1 MFDWLRSWGRKA
13 QGQLALVSPWLRSVV
28 WTISRSFLAL
38 AREGYGNNSIVYA
51 CLRLLS
57 QSVPEAPLL
66 AYQVGPDLERKPLP
80 HDHALAALIR
90 APNPLMTEY
99 EMIEL
104 ITLCLGIVG
113 RSHWWKQRDRAGRV
127 AALWPLRP
135 DRVGPRYGGGEDDAE
150 IATDAR
156 LAVLGGWTYVPP
168 GGGEAQFIPL
178 DDMLSF
184 NFPDPAGETGGIVE
198 GLGWVQVLA
207 REIETDNEATTFV
220 GSLLKNNAM
229 PGAVLKVKQPNISK
243 DAAERIKRLF
253 GNQFGG
259 TQRGMTAVVDAD
271 TEFLAA
277 GFSLQQL
284 EFPDL
289 RNIAESRIA
298 AAAGVPA
305 VLVGLKVGIDAGIK
319 ATITEQRQYFSET
332 TLANYWRRLSDQFTN
347 DLAAEFGEGIV
358 CRFDASQV
366 KALAEQS
373 KTQLQPIKEGFVA
386 GAVTIDEYRVRVL
399 GLPELPN
406 GLGAVLLIPS
416 TSTAT
421 PTTEDE
427 AHLQASERGEDNAF
441 QGKGRRIVRIRP
453 AVKKAD
459 PAHVKAVR
467 KSADERTAAHAEA
480 AVAGLTTYLAGLGA
494 AVAKRV
500 ESHATTKGARK
511 ALAVDDGSLIEPED
525 TARLLEL
532 VTGAWSAVLPD
543 AASDAAALTG
553 ADIPGDPTDA
563 AYKAIFDGLAAR
575 VRGIDDTTKA
585 AIQAAVQ
592 AANAE
597 GEGMPELAARIRAL
611 GAFDSGRAMVIAR
624 TESGTAYN
632 LISVAAYR
640 ASGVVTT
647 VEVLDGEDDGPCAD
661 ANGSIWTLDRA
672 AREPLQHPNCVRA
685 FAPIVDAA
693 KVWRAA

>member
-1 MFDWLRSWGRKA
+1 MMFDWLRSWGRKA
-13 QGQLALVSPWLRSVV
+13 QGQMALVSPWLRSVV

-38 AREGYGNNSIVYA
+38 AREGYGQNSIVYA

-57 QSVPEAPLL
+57 QSVPEAALV
-66 AYQVGPDLERKPLP
+66 AAQVGPDRERTPLP
-80 HDHALAALIR
+80 PDHPLAALIR

-99 EMIEL
+99 EMLEL
-104 ITLCLGIVG
+104 IVLHLGIVG

-135 DRVGPRYGGGEDDAE
+135 DRVGPRYGGGGDDDPR
-150 IATDAR
+150 ATDAR
-156 LAVLGGWTYVPP
+156 LSVLGGWTYVPP
-168 GGGEAQFIPL
+168 GGGDAQFIPL

-220 GSLLKNNAM
+220 GSLLKNDAR
-229 PGAVLKVKQPNISK
+229 PSAILKVKQPGISK

-253 GNQFGG
+253 GSQFGG
-259 TQRGMTAVVDAD
+259 AQRGMTAVLDAD
-271 TEFLAA
+271 TEYLAS
-277 GFSLQQL
+277 GFNLQQL

-332 TLANYWRRLSDQFTN
+332 TLANYWRRLADQFTN
-347 DLAAEFGEGIV
+347 DLAAEFGEALA
-358 CRFDASQV
+358 CHFDTSKV
-366 KALAEQS
+366 KALAEHA
-373 KTQLQPIKEGFVA
+373 KNQLQPIHDGFVG
-386 GAVTIDEYRVRVL
+386 GAVKVDEYRTL
-399 GLPELPN
+399 YLNLPAVGGEYGNSFLVPN
-406 GLGAVLLIPS
+406 
-416 TSTAT
+416 TSTAS
-421 PTTEDE
+421 
-427 AHLQASERGEDNAF
+427 ASLVPPPVAADDSPVP
-441 QGKGRRIVRIRP
+441 GKVRRIRP
-453 AVKKAD
+453 AAKGAD

-467 KSADERTAAHAEA
+467 KAADERTAAHAEA
-480 AVAGLTTYLAGLGA
+480 AVAGLTTYLAELGT
-494 AVAKRV
+494 AVVKRV
-500 ESHATTKGARK
+500 EAHATTKGARK

-563 AYKAIFDGLAAR
+563 EYKAIFDGLADR
-575 VRGIDDTTKA
+575 VQGIDATTKA

-597 GEGMPELAARIRAL
+597 GEGMPELAARLRAL
-611 GAFDSGRAMVIAR
+611 GAFDSGRAMMVAR
-624 TESGTAYN
+624 TESAVAYN
-632 LISVAAYR
+632 LLSVAAYR

-661 ANGSIWTLDRA
+661 ADGSVWTLDRA
-672 AREPLQHPNCVRA
+672 AREPLQHPNCTRA